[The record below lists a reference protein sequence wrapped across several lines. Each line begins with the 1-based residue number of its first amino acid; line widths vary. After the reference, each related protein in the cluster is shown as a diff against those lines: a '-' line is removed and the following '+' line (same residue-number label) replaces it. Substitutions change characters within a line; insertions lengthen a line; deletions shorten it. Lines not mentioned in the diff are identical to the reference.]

1 MNPPGLT
8 ANEKQRMTKDAVPV
22 VCLPIHPRALKM
34 SSPPEPVQGRHI
46 AAGILMNFVYPARSH
61 TAVLTPALRLL
72 QSSTKQ
78 GPQSPGMEARCSL
91 LEAPFSFSNYL
102 SPSLWRA

>member
-1 MNPPGLT
+1 ML
-8 ANEKQRMTKDAVPV
+8 A
-22 VCLPIHPRALKM
+22 HPSQSIEDVFSSRAGAE
-34 SSPPEPVQGRHI
+34 SSYWSR
-46 AAGILMNFVYPARSH
+46 NFVYPARSH

-78 GPQSPGMEARCSL
+78 GPQSPGMQARCSL
-91 LEAPFSFSNYL
+91 LEAPFSFSNSL